1 MPFIPSDT
9 ESNKSLTS
17 SPEKIIEE
25 EPKEPNWQDQDFE
38 HSTSAN
44 NSPKKPRS
52 EPMHRK
58 SLSIGGLIEPSID
71 DFDDEQLLSPP
82 TPSCTSVEQQA
93 DTSSSLSGTSSPSIE
108 EQDGGISQYI
118 AVLRA
123 RGHKRVASAPISL
136 SPLSSSLKSKP
147 SATVNDG
154 GGSSNSMNVKTNEE
168 KDDDSEHVKMRP
180 RRYCL

>member
-9 ESNKSLTS
+9 ESIKSLTS
-17 SPEKIIEE
+17 SPEKITEE
-25 EPKEPNWQDQDFE
+25 EPKESNYQDQDFE
-38 HSTSAN
+38 HSTSAS
-44 NSPKKPRS
+44 NSPKKPQT

-58 SLSIGGLIEPSID
+58 SFSMSGLIEPSID
-71 DFDDEQLLSPP
+71 DYDDEQLLSPP

-93 DTSSSLSGTSSPSIE
+93 DVNSFLSGTSSPSIE

-118 AVLRA
+118 ALLRS
-123 RGHKRVASAPISL
+123 RGHKRVASAPVSL
-136 SPLSSSLKSKP
+136 SPLSSSLKSKQSP
-147 SATVNDG
+147 TVSDG
-154 GGSSNSMNVKTNEE
+154 GDSSNSMNVKTNEQ